1 MPPSRKKIKAEE
13 PDVSDASET
22 DGHYWR
28 RNPRDE
34 EAAHNHL
41 NLFINLPSATLLAM
55 AVGVAHRLQNAVAP
69 LQPPSNTDDRDSRFI
84 LRDHGRV
91 VASAR
96 MQVSQALNDL
106 LAAEAALLLRT
117 GELHVAE
124 SR

>member
-1 MPPSRKKIKAEE
+1 MPLARKKIKAEE

-28 RNPRDE
+28 RNE
-34 EAAHNHL
+34 EAAHDHL
-41 NLFINLPSATLLAM
+41 NLFINLPSAILLAII
-55 AVGVAHRLQNAVAP
+55 VGVAHRLQNAVAP
-69 LQPPSNTDDRDSRFI
+69 LQSPSNTDDRDSRFI